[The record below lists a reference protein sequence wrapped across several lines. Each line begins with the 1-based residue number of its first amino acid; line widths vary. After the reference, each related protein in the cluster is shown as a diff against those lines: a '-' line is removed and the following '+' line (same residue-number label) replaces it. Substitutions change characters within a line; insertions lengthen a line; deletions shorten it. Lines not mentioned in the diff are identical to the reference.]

1 MDALNESHSKQ
12 SVTHTPS
19 LSTFQ
24 AAVDI
29 ETLIRRDKEF
39 LEVKVQAEVGRMTK
53 PNIITIVKPK
63 SMFSSNHNSGIES
76 ARAWFRHFLKSEST
90 EKKAM
95 TTLDNTKIDFDL
107 LS

>member
-39 LEVKVQAEVGRMTK
+39 LEVKVQAVVGRMTK
-53 PNIITIVKPK
+53 PNKIANVMPK
-63 SMFSSNHNSGIES
+63 IMFSANRNFGIE
-76 ARAWFRHFLKSEST
+76 
-90 EKKAM
+90 
-95 TTLDNTKIDFDL
+95 
-107 LS
+107 